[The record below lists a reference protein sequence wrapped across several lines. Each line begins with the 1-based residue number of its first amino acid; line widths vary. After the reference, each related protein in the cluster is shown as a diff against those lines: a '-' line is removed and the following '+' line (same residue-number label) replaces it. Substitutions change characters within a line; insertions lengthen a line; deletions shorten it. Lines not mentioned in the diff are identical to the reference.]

1 MENSYRSSSVH
12 SGVCRHGQDDLLK
25 INEHQKWE
33 RKVTYVTLNVAWL
46 LVADGFA
53 WAFQNCWS
61 AGIFPHSHPFTE
73 NGQKISSDLYFL
85 WENTSLGSVVNASC
99 WPEGNSNSSNRSFQR
114 RYAEERL
121 WLCMLKQ
128 AGFGC
133 RRPHRLPPLSAK
145 TGNCRLQNDD
155 DDDSRLEKRCLVW
168 WVLITAATFK
178 RQCQTETIRI
188 SSSIKTLFMSLW
200 TSTVFPSSY
209 GASSKMR
216 GNVTKL
222 RSS

>member
-73 NGQKISSDLYFL
+73 NGQKISSDLHFL
-85 WENTSLGSVVNASC
+85 WENTSLGSVVDASC

-128 AGFGC
+128 AGCGW

-145 TGNCRLQNDD
+145 TGNCSCSSHRLTRMMMMMIADWKNVVWSDESWLLPPHSNVSVRQ
-155 DDDSRLEKRCLVW
+155 KQYQLV
-168 WVLITAATFK
+168 
-178 RQCQTETIRI
+178 RR
-188 SSSIKTLFMSLW
+188 
-200 TSTVFPSSY
+200 
-209 GASSKMR
+209 
-216 GNVTKL
+216 
-222 RSS
+222 